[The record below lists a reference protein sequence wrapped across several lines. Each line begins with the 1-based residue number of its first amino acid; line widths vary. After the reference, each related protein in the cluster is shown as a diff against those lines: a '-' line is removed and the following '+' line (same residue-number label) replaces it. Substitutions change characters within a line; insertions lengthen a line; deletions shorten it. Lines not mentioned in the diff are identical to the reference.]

1 LFLKDYPFAYYVHY
15 LAYRLQLA
23 LVAASREVKLVHQ
36 FFSSL
41 TSIINI
47 IVGSCKWNDEIQLA
61 QAIETSNKIDKDE
74 KKKQTKLVPY
84 NDLVML
90 DRVLIFNQFIAC

>member
-1 LFLKDYPFAYYVHY
+1 
-15 LAYRLQLA
+15 
-23 LVAASREVKLVHQ
+23 
-36 FFSSL
+36 L

-74 KKKQTKLVPY
+74 KKKKKQTKLVPY
-84 NDLVML
+84 NDLVIL
-90 DRVLIFNQFIAC
+90 DRVLIFNQFVAC

>member
-1 LFLKDYPFAYYVHY
+1 M
-15 LAYRLQLA
+15 
-23 LVAASREVKLVHQ
+23 
-36 FFSSL
+36 

-84 NDLVML
+84 NDLVIL
-90 DRVLIFNQFIAC
+90 DRVLIFNQFVAC

>member
-1 LFLKDYPFAYYVHY
+1 MFLKDYPFAYYVHY

-61 QAIETSNKIDKDE
+61 QAIETSNKIDKDD
-74 KKKQTKLVPY
+74 KKT
-84 NDLVML
+84 
-90 DRVLIFNQFIAC
+90 NQVGTLQWPGDAR

>member
-15 LAYRLQLA
+15 RAYRLQLA

-47 IVGSCKWNDEIQLA
+47 VVSSCKINDELQIS
-61 QAIETSNKIDKDE
+61 QAI
-74 KKKQTKLVPY
+74 KLQK
-84 NDLVML
+84 MK
-90 DRVLIFNQFIAC
+90 